1 MHKKRW
7 YYFVVIG
14 LLLGSRMVNSQPL
27 TESNQLF
34 SLINERCQLMQSVAH
49 YKYVHQLALF
59 VPSVEHKILET
70 VAQDA
75 KSVGLPE
82 NEMQAAIQLQMRIGV
97 TIQEQWV
104 EKWRSGEKLPE
115 QIIDLER
122 KLRPTLKKLTHD
134 IVLQTAKAKPSL
146 ADPQLRE
153 QLTDAIKQQIQ
164 APLVT
169 DEQKLAL
176 LGSLVDVAQS

>member
-1 MHKKRW
+1 MHKRRW

-59 VPSVEHKILET
+59 VPGVERKILET

-82 NEMQAAIQLQMRIGV
+82 KEMQAAIQLQMQMGV
-97 TIQEQWV
+97 IIQQQWV
-104 EKWRSGEKLPE
+104 EKWQRGEKLPAL
-115 QIIDLER
+115 IVDLESE
-122 KLRPTLKKLTHD
+122 LRPALKKLTHD
-134 IVLQTAKAKPSL
+134 IVIQTAKAKPVL
-146 ADPQLRE
+146 ADPQLSA
-153 QLTDAIKQQIQ
+153 QLANAIKQQIQ
-164 APLVT
+164 APFVT
-169 DEQKLAL
+169 DEQKLTLIA
-176 LGSLVDVAQS
+176 SLMDVAKS